1 MQFFFSHSARN
12 RIQIFVLALTL
23 LVSGVYLS
31 GCVLLVGAAAGAG
44 GITWVKGKLTKEL
57 TSKMDNVYN
66 ATLKG
71 LKKLE
76 LPVLVDRKD
85 KLTAKI
91 ESKFADGTNV
101 WIDIESLTSRTTR
114 IKIRVG
120 VLGDQE
126 RSNEILNAIEQGL

>member
-1 MQFFFSHSARN
+1 
-12 RIQIFVLALTL
+12 
-23 LVSGVYLS
+23 
-31 GCVLLVGAAAGAG
+31 
-44 GITWVKGKLTKEL
+44 
-57 TSKMDNVYN
+57 MDNVYN